1 MFDSMLLLMEAWLPP
16 NDAHQKRMGRFQWQV
31 KDPIPFV
38 KMQPLFIGL
47 HYYPVSLFSHMLRQW
62 SFPTLGVNRA
72 PNSVHSSVKLQIKS
86 SQEEGLTGIQSRRV
100 GPFHYDVNK
109 HS

>member
-16 NDAHQKRMGRFQWQV
+16 SDADQKRMGRFQWQV

-47 HYYPVSLFSHMLRQW
+47 LYYPVSVFSCGKVVVLPHPW
-62 SFPTLGVNRA
+62 SPQGFQLSTLL
-72 PNSVHSSVKLQIKS
+72 SVSSNKIFSGGGAHWNPIKESGAHSIMM
-86 SQEEGLTGIQSRRV
+86 
-100 GPFHYDVNK
+100 
-109 HS
+109 